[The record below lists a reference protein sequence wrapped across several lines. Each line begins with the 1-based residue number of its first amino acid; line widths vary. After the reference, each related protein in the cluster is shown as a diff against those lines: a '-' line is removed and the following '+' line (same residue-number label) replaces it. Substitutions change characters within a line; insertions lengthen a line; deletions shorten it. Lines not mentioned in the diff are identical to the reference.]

1 MKHKIIMIISG
12 LAAVGFMGR
21 NQLVELKNKYLPG
34 KDTVAVI
41 TSEEVPYIDTILEN
55 SKKNIA
61 SVGEKNLKSDSL
73 IVTKVEKTAKN
84 IEVLHKEVKIL
95 KKENNELKARLHDTD
110 GVNQHFGLL
119 PIATEAAGE

>member
-1 MKHKIIMIISG
+1 MKQKIITAIMAIV
-12 LAAVGFMGR
+12 AVGFLGKDKIIS
-21 NQLVELKNKYLPG
+21 LKDKYISH
-34 KDTVAVI
+34 KDTVIVS
-41 TSEEVPYIDTILEN
+41 TVETPFIDTLLEN

-61 SVGEKNLKSDSL
+61 SVGEKNMKSDSM

-95 KKENNELKARLHDTD
+95 KKENNELKARLNDTD

-119 PIATEAAGE
+119 PISTEASGE

>member
-1 MKHKIIMIISG
+1 MAISA
-12 LAAVGFMGR
+12 LAAVGF
-21 NQLVELKNKYLPG
+21 LG
-34 KDTVAVI
+34 KDKIMTLKDKYISHKDTAIVSTTEA
-41 TSEEVPYIDTILEN
+41 PYIDTILEN

-119 PIATEAAGE
+119 PISTETPGE

>member
-1 MKHKIIMIISG
+1 
-12 LAAVGFMGR
+12 MGR

-55 SKKNIA
+55 NKKNIA

-95 KKENNELKARLHDTD
+95 KKENNELKARLNDTD

-119 PIATEAAGE
+119 PISTEVPGE

>member
-1 MKHKIIMIISG
+1 MIISG

-21 NQLVELKNKYLPG
+21 NQLMELKNKYLPS
-34 KDTVAVI
+34 KDTAVVV
-41 TSEEVPYIDTILEN
+41 TSEEVPYVDTILEN
-55 SKKNIA
+55 SKKNVA
-61 SVGEKNLKSDSL
+61 SVGEKNMKSDSL

-95 KKENNELKARLHDTD
+95 KKENNELKARLNDTD

-119 PIATEAAGE
+119 PIATEASAE

>member
-1 MKHKIIMIISG
+1 MIISG

-21 NQLVELKNKYLPG
+21 NQLMELKNKYLPG
-34 KDTVAVI
+34 KDTTIVVI
-41 TSEEVPYIDTILEN
+41 SKEVSNIDTILEN

-61 SVGEKNLKSDSL
+61 AAGENNIKSDSL

-119 PIATEAAGE
+119 PISTEAPGE